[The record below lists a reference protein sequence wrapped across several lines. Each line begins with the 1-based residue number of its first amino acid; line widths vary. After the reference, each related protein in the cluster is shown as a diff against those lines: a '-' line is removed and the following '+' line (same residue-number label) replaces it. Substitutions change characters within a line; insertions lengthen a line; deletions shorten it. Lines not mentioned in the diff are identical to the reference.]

1 MSSRVQAWIYFLSM
15 VSAVV
20 RAALAYNTGNLDAAL
35 AWGLAAGISIGALG
49 AYLKLIDIEDIIS
62 KNNDDLTENK

>member
-15 VSAVV
+15 VSASV
-20 RAALAYNTGNLDAAL
+20 RAALSYNTGNLDAAL